1 MGDGLHSSINALDS
15 AFLFDVHADYSGG
28 AQPVKVIA
36 EGRDPSATIDSALV
50 GARATASRTRATTR
64 SPAST
69 SRTATRR
76 PTACSAPRSRQPLS
90 ARLAPLLHPP
100 ARRQRDLGDR
110 PRRVAAHR
118 TFAHRVTPRPGHL
131 PGPHPFAFRLSAQLY
146 SSRGDQSLPRPSG
159 VRSSIAH
166 SGHMKSTCRG
176 CWPSGSVGALSSSLL
191 QK

>member
-1 MGDGLHSSINALDS
+1 MGDGLHASINALDS
-15 AFLFDVHADYSGG
+15 AFLFDVERRLLARG
-28 AQPVKVIA
+28 AARQGHRGRPRPVRDHRLRAGSPGWWVP
-36 EGRDPSATIDSALV
+36 ERGRQ
-50 GARATASRTRATTR
+50 RAHRHSRVE
-64 SPAST
+64 
-69 SRTATRR
+69 RR
-76 PTACSAPRSRQPLS
+76 PDSRRPPRRREPEAVL
-90 ARLAPLLHPP
+90 ARMAPLLHAP

-159 VRSSIAH
+159 VRSSMAH

-176 CWPSGSVGALSSSLL
+176 CWPSSVGALSSSLL